1 MLLGIGGAPEGVIAA
16 AALKCLGGDMQG
28 RLYPEN
34 EAEIARARTMGI
46 HDINKVLTIDDL
58 VHGEDV
64 MFAATAIT
72 DGDLLRG
79 VNYFGGGVRTHSIVM
94 RYKTGT
100 VRFVDAI
107 HKLDRKTFALKRS

>member
-1 MLLGIGGAPEGVIAA
+1 MGVS
-16 AALKCLGGDMQG
+16 
-28 RLYPEN
+28 
-34 EAEIARARTMGI
+34 
-46 HDINKVLTIDDL
+46 DINKVLTIDDL
-58 VHGEDV
+58 VHGEDI

-79 VNYFGGGVRTHSIVM
+79 VSYFGGGVRTNSLVM

-107 HKLDRKTFALKRS
+107 HKLQPAPLMIKR